1 MSRVVA
7 FVGRCTRVY
16 LPDLGH
22 TPPRTSQI
30 EDIPITPGAK
40 IYWLIRR
47 KRENTHRALT
57 NTILLSLPARE
68 LAS

>member
-1 MSRVVA
+1 MKAEGLLR
-7 FVGRCTRVY
+7 
-16 LPDLGH
+16 H
-22 TPPRTSQI
+22 TSQI

-47 KRENTHRALT
+47 KRENTHGALT